1 MRDVAQRAGVSL
13 ATVSYVVN
21 KGPKPVSDELRER
34 VRSAMRELD
43 YKPARRGR
51 APRHPLLVGVV
62 VPDMTN
68 MFFSR
73 AIGAAGALLGAEGHL
88 MVASSSNGDHDREA
102 ELLAMFTRLGVG
114 GLLVAP
120 AGEVSAELERLA
132 ADGMPI
138 VLLDWD
144 AEGNRLDRV
153 ALDNHGS
160 AYRATRL
167 LIENGHRRIAF
178 VGGPELVSSAQQRL
192 AGYRDALASARLLE
206 FANIRGGPYTH
217 EAGRAAALDLLSE
230 IHPPEAIFSGG
241 VLLTLGVLQALR
253 ERHMRLTEDV
263 ALVGYGD
270 ARWASVLTP
279 PLTVIE
285 QPVEQL
291 GEMAVKLL
299 LSGRY
304 GRAAWQRVVLES
316 RLVVRESHWRSARA
330 AGQSADL
337 ISHVV

>member
-1 MRDVAQRAGVSL
+1 M
-13 ATVSYVVN
+13 
-21 KGPKPVSDELRER
+21 
-34 VRSAMRELD
+34 
-43 YKPARRGR
+43 
-51 APRHPLLVGVV
+51 
-62 VPDMTN
+62 
-68 MFFSR
+68 
-73 AIGAAGALLGAEGHL
+73 I
-88 MVASSSNGDHDREA
+88 ASSSNGDPDREA
-102 ELLAMFTRLGVG
+102 ELPSIFTRVGVG

-120 AGEVSAELERLA
+120 SSEVSAELERLA
-132 ADGMPI
+132 ADGLPI

-206 FANIRGGPYTH
+206 FANIRSGPYTQ

-230 IHPPEAIFSGG
+230 IHLPEAIFSGG

-253 ERHMRLTEDV
+253 ERHMRLTEDI

-270 ARWASVLTP
+270 TRWASLVVP

-299 LSGRY
+299 LSGRS
-304 GRAAWQRVVLES
+304 GRAVWQRVLLES
-316 RLVVRESHWRSARA
+316 RLVVRESHWRSAQA
-330 AGQSADL
+330 AGQSANL
-337 ISHVV
+337 ISHIV